1 MTGFGLDQF
10 EVNLFDRATTVLAQ
24 ADEPIVRWKWIGDHT
39 AEIRTALVQH
49 LELTLIAVVVGFVL
63 SMLLSLLILRFRVT
77 FAPINAITG
86 VLYAI
91 PSLALFV
98 LLVPITGLTTL
109 TAEIALVSYT
119 LQILVR
125 SIVAGVDGVSP
136 AVRDAAAGMGYTR
149 GQRLWRVEMP
159 LALPVIMSGLRIA
172 TVTTVGL
179 VPIAGLLGSDQ
190 GGLGQLIFDG
200 LNRFFNTPL
209 IVGAVLTVLLAVVL
223 DVLLVQLEHLL
234 TPWTR
239 ATRKARKAQRRRASR
254 AAATNP
260 ATKAATNPATNAAA
274 T

>member
-1 MTGFGLDQF
+1 
-10 EVNLFDRATTVLAQ
+10 VLAQ
-24 ADEPIVRWKWIGDHT
+24 ADEPLIRWKWIGDHT
-39 AEIRTALVQH
+39 ADIRKAFVQH
-49 LELTLIAVVVGFVL
+49 LELTLIAVGVGLAISIVLALVV
-63 SMLLSLLILRFRVT
+63 LRFRVT
-77 FAPINAITG
+77 FTPINAVTG
-86 VLYAI
+86 ILYAI

-125 SIVAGVDGVSP
+125 SIVAGIDGVAP
-136 AVRDAAAGMGYTR
+136 AVLDAADGMGFTR
-149 GQRLWRVEMP
+149 RQRLWRVEVP
-159 LALPVIMSGLRIA
+159 LAMPVIMSGLRIA

-209 IVGAVLTVLLAVVL
+209 IVGAVLTVILAVLL
-223 DVLLVQLEHLL
+223 DLLLVQTEHAL

-239 ATRKARKAQRRRASR
+239 RRRS
-254 AAATNP
+254 AT
-260 ATKAATNPATNAAA
+260 A
-274 T
+274 